1 MQLPRHAEMEAW
13 RWRYSSSGRKVLRS
27 LAKPLEDG
35 QLATLNNSRCLA
47 STLYTILHSWI
58 PTNKASPTKIRRAK
72 ATWSLG
78 LPKKRE
84 VINFGLFLGR
94 YVWYY
99 FSAHWKRYDPISFL
113 RFVISTE
120 YICYI
125 QTAVANA
132 LPVIAHDL
140 QGQQFAWVGT
150 SYALA
155 GVAFIPMS
163 GGFAEVRS

>member
-1 MQLPRHAEMEAW
+1 MAT
-13 RWRYSSSGRKVLRS
+13 ST
-27 LAKPLEDG
+27 
-35 QLATLNNSRCLA
+35 TLNNLRRLS
-47 STLYTILHSWI
+47 STPSTILHSWI
-58 PTNKASPTKIRRAK
+58 PTNSPTKIRRAK

-120 YICYI
+120 YI
-125 QTAVANA
+125 
-132 LPVIAHDL
+132 LLHSD
-140 QGQQFAWVGT
+140 
-150 SYALA
+150 
-155 GVAFIPMS
+155 
-163 GGFAEVRS
+163 RSR